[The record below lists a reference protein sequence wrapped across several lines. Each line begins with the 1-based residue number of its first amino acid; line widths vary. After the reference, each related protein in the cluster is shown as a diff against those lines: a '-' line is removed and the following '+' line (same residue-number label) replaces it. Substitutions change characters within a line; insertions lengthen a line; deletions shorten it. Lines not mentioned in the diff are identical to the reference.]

1 MKKYF
6 IKGTDKEAKFG
17 TNFTLRGTIDED
29 NIDFLKHNGVV
40 EERLVPEDDDE
51 EEEEWED
58 CEYAEVIDF
67 LLSSNERLERTVRT
81 LEKKIDSLKTTVAS
95 IVKCCH
101 NG

>member
-29 NIDFLKHNGVV
+29 N
-40 EERLVPEDDDE
+40 
-51 EEEEWED
+51 
-58 CEYAEVIDF
+58 IDF